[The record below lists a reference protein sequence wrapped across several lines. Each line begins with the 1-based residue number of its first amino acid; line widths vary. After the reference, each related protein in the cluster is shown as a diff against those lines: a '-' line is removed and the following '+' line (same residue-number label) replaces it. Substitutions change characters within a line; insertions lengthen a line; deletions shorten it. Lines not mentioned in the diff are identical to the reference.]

1 MCDVTGVWYN
11 EKWLCNKG
19 VMYMKVWYNRGIL
32 CIYSYYFRRP
42 AGFRGTHVPAAP
54 EPPASRSPCRWAWTT
69 ARLVARWTSGPVAG
83 SSLVSGEPSSCN
95 WETWTWSRP
104 LNGRLS
110 LGMGVALLE
119 GCLLGLLTPPQQLG
133 QSREG
138 ALRQAD
144 VYPASVP
151 GLSHWQQRIGPGPGQ
166 SQRTES

>member
-11 EKWLCNKG
+11 EKRLCNEG
-19 VMYMKVWYNRGIL
+19 VIYMKVWYNRGIL
-32 CIYSYYFRRP
+32 CIYSYLFQQD
-42 AGFRGTHVPAAP
+42 FEAP
-54 EPPASRSPCRWAWTT
+54 TFLLRRSPLHPCRRAWTT

-83 SSLVSGEPSSCN
+83 SSLVSGEPSSCD

-119 GCLLGLLTPPQQLG
+119 GCLLGLLTPAQQLG

-138 ALRQAD
+138 ALRPAD
-144 VYPASVP
+144 VYAASGP
-151 GLSHWQQRIGPGPGQ
+151 GPSHWQQRIGPGPGQ
-166 SQRTES
+166 SQRIES